1 MKFLGIHLRWCKHRL
16 RYWRSIKWY
25 EDAYREGKRSKW
37 VCTKCC
43 KMINLDIQ
51 IKIKVDTARTP
62 RYSKHINEARSQPE
76 TVSSVSKRTK
86 S

>member
-25 EDAYREGKRSKW
+25 EDAYREGKHSKW
-37 VCTKCC
+37 VCTKCF
-43 KMINLDIQ
+43 KVVNLDTRIN
-51 IKIKVDTARTP
+51 IKVDRARP
-62 RYSKHINEARSQPE
+62 LRYSTYINEAGSQPE
-76 TVSSVSKRTK
+76 TVSSVSEHTK